1 MSLICKNVSAEI
13 LEEAK
18 KAVKCFYD
26 ANYDDEC
33 NEYDEE
39 FFEEPDS
46 IPLLWTVEEHRDVG
60 VYVNLVDKR
69 LEFDVDGVVYRF
81 IQYSDVADLL
91 YDVKNHTW
99 AGLVLVYKLT
109 DEEFEDILEEC
120 ECEGETRFSLD
131 FNG

>member
-1 MSLICKNVSAEI
+1 MSMKCKNVNAEI

-69 LEFDVDGVVYRF
+69 LEFVVEGEVYRF
-81 IQYSDVADLL
+81 VQYSDVNDLL
-91 YDVKNHTW
+91 LDVATHTW
-99 AGLVLVYKLT
+99 AGLVLVFKMT
-109 DEEFEDILEEC
+109 DEEFEDVLAEYEYD
-120 ECEGETRFSLD
+120 GETVFSVEI
-131 FNG
+131 N

>member
-1 MSLICKNVSAEI
+1 MSMKCKNVNAEI

-69 LEFDVDGVVYRF
+69 LEFVVEGEVYRF
-81 IQYSDVADLL
+81 VQYSDVNDLL
-91 YDVKNHTW
+91 LDVATHTW
-99 AGLVLVYKLT
+99 AGLVLVFKMT
-109 DEEFEDILEEC
+109 DEEFEDVLAEYEYDR
-120 ECEGETRFSLD
+120 ETVFSVEI
-131 FNG
+131 N